1 MPNAAVIAGVGPGF
15 PERLA
20 HRLGAEGYGL
30 GLFGRSGEYLDG
42 VAADLREAGHEA
54 VAVPTDVTDPDAVA
68 AGVGRV
74 RATVGPVEVL
84 AHTAS
89 TTTGGETDEL
99 DLDRFERIWRL
110 YAYGGLCCVRAA
122 LPDLRETGGTV
133 LFFGAADDAGD
144 TAFKSGKGATRGL
157 ARSLADVYGPEGIQ
171 VSHVVIDGALLN
183 PDVYEGPGDVDED
196 AYIDPEA
203 AAETCAGLVRQD
215 PGGWTFEVDVRAG
228 ETGRY

>member
-1 MPNAAVIAGVGPGF
+1 MSNAAVIAGVGPGF

-20 HRLGAEGYGL
+20 ERLGAEGYGL
-30 GLFGRSGEYLDG
+30 GLFGRSREYLDE

-74 RATVGPVEVL
+74 RAELGPVEVL

-89 TTTGGETDEL
+89 TTTGGDEL
-99 DLDRFERIWRL
+99 DLDRFERMWRL

-133 LFFGAADDAGD
+133 LFFGAAPESGD
-144 TAFKSGKGATRGL
+144 TAFRSGKDATRGL

-183 PDVYEGPGDVDED
+183 PDVYENSGAVDET
-196 AYIDPEA
+196 AYIDPAA
-203 AAETCAGLVRQD
+203 AAETCTGLVRQD
-215 PGGWTFEVDVRAG
+215 AGGWTFEVDIRAG
-228 ETGRY
+228 EAGRY